1 MHIVA
6 AAVDTPTPLESV
18 LTANASREQLRRVLP
33 RMQPVDDLAAPGP
46 ARVATIELSTGQRVS
61 LVFHERKNFIE
72 ILTPTVAG
80 IETGLADLLVELDI
94 PVDAVTWTHDRIDL
108 PAMLARLTAA
118 SHP

>member
-18 LTANASREQLRRVLP
+18 LTANASREQLRHVLP
-33 RMQPVDDLAAPGP
+33 RMQPVDPFAAPGP

-61 LVFHERKNFIE
+61 LVFHERKSFIE
-72 ILTPTVAG
+72 ILAPTVVR
-80 IETGLADLLVELDI
+80 IEAGLADLLGELDI
-94 PVDAVTWTHDRIDL
+94 SADAVTWTHERVDL
-108 PAMLARLTAA
+108 PAVLARLTAA